1 MLTAGTI
8 RWIKRLAGE
17 GLSRRAISQAT
28 GVARNTIA
36 DILGADRVAE
46 EIRDTLYDVDDPI
59 FTDPPRRCPSCG
71 AVVFMPCLACGLRAA
86 QVRRDAE

>member
-8 RWIKRLAGE
+8 RWIKRLASE

-46 EIRDTLYDVDDPI
+46 EIRDTLYDVDDPV

-71 AVVFMPCLACGLRAA
+71 AVVYMPCLACGLRAA